1 MSLFQNENKDG
12 SSLPVVKRTYKLVN
26 VFENLSSLSR
36 GIFAMLM
43 FKIVSEDCKN
53 VFGIGVKV
61 VKLASF
67 FFQVSIVYSF
77 IGKIKQKTISFKWL
91 ALWVV

>member
-61 VKLASF
+61 VKLASLF
-67 FFQVSIVYSF
+67 FPGINCLFFYR
-77 IGKIKQKTISFKWL
+77 KNKTKNY
-91 ALWVV
+91 